1 MHWVGLSV
9 KNDPQIQSDTKI
21 SITHLQQHSYD
32 GAVSPLTQP
41 LLSLAAE
48 HQNNTTTALKETWTT
63 LLPTH
68 LYLLYGVR
76 KAPVQTLLKYY
87 QTVTNVNIASTQVNI
102 SVCWVIT
109 KPGLYFSC
117 LQVRWGPLR
126 HRWLKFL
133 TAKSHWWIIYFIVKQ
148 LLLI

>member
-1 MHWVGLSV
+1 MILRYKVT
-9 KNDPQIQSDTKI
+9 QKI

-41 LLSLAAE
+41 LFSLAAE

-68 LYLLYGVR
+68 SYLLYGVR

-102 SVCWVIT
+102 SVC
-109 KPGLYFSC
+109 
-117 LQVRWGPLR
+117 
-126 HRWLKFL
+126 
-133 TAKSHWWIIYFIVKQ
+133 
-148 LLLI
+148 